1 MDLMV
6 QVSLTP
12 QECAMLMALL
22 EECMKRDR
30 DHPRREGC
38 EELYESLVKQIGE
51 QLDGGAIH

>member
-1 MDLMV
+1 MV

-22 EECMKRDR
+22 EECMKRNDG
-30 DHPRREGC
+30 HPRREEC
-38 EELYESLVKQIGE
+38 EELYESFVKQIAE